1 MFSTKTQEV
10 LYYFSSTPPPWKS
23 LKFICHSSPNRRW
36 WSLHTF
42 PQSRLDKRKFSFCC
56 NKEVTDYERTLEKCA
71 MCEMVEHLYNWKSV
85 KLIGPKAHFQCS
97 SALSSRV
104 QTSYWTINNCNPNS
118 LEILSESS
126 VKTRT
131 GGKVIFLK
139 SLLNSEAQRKSLCF
153 VIREALSL
161 VTEASKQSQLLSTA
175 IRISNQK

>member
-1 MFSTKTQEV
+1 MIT
-10 LYYFSSTPPPWKS
+10 
-23 LKFICHSSPNRRW
+23 
-36 WSLHTF
+36 

-118 LEILSESS
+118 LEILSKSS

-153 VIREALSL
+153 VIREAVWQTHLSSSL
-161 VTEASKQSQLLSTA
+161 QQSESV
-175 IRISNQK
+175 IRSNFWWRDSF